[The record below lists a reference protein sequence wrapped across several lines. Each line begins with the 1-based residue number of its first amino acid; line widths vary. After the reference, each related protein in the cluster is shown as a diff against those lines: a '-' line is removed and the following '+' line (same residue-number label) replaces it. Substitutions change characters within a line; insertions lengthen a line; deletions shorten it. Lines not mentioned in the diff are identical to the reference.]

1 MGEVIKTKD
10 TQETIAF
17 RAMHMS
23 TGLDA
28 ATCGEMLGVSRGY
41 VYNVANGSYKPS
53 PGALNGVAVL
63 CQDIQG
69 AADGLMSDFR
79 ALPEGQ
85 SMSITIRDDANLIV
99 VGRFLSRLTAEER
112 ARVNLR
118 VEK

>member
-1 MGEVIKTKD
+1 MTKKNM
-10 TQETIAF
+10 QETIAF

-41 VYNVANGSYKPS
+41 VYNVINGSYKPS
-53 PGALNGVAVL
+53 PRALNGIAVL

-69 AADGLMSDFR
+69 AADNLLSDFR
-79 ALPEGQ
+79 ALPDGQ
-85 SMSITIRDDANLIV
+85 SMSVTIRGNAQMVV
-99 VGRFLSRLTAEER
+99 VGRFLSMLSPEER
-112 ARVNLR
+112 ERVNLS

>member
-1 MGEVIKTKD
+1 MMEKNTKD
-10 TQETIAF
+10 TQETLAF
-17 RAMHMS
+17 RAMYMS

-41 VYNVANGSYKPS
+41 VYNVLGGSQQPS
-53 PGALNGVAVL
+53 PRVMRESALL

-85 SMSITIRDDANLIV
+85 SMSIIIRDDVQMV
-99 VGRFLSRLTAEER
+99 VAGRFLAMLSPEER
-112 ARVNLR
+112 ARVNLI
-118 VEK
+118 VQK

>member
-1 MGEVIKTKD
+1 MTTKN
-10 TQETIAF
+10 TQETLAF

-41 VYNVANGSYKPS
+41 VYNVLGGSQQPS
-53 PGALNGVAVL
+53 PRVMRESALL

-69 AADGLMSDFR
+69 AADGLFSDFR
-79 ALPEGQ
+79 ALPDGQ

-112 ARVNLR
+112 GRVNLS

>member
-1 MGEVIKTKD
+1 MMEKNTKD
-10 TQETIAF
+10 TQETISF

-41 VYNVANGSYKPS
+41 VYNVLGGSQQPS
-53 PGALNGVAVL
+53 PRVMRESALL

-112 ARVNLR
+112 ARVNLI

>member
-41 VYNVANGSYKPS
+41 VYNVLGGSQQPS
-53 PGALNGVAVL
+53 PRVMRESALL

-85 SMSITIRDDANLIV
+85 SMSVKIHGDAQMVV
-99 VGRFLSRLTAEER
+99 VGRFLSMLSPEER
-112 ARVNLR
+112 ARVNLSI
-118 VEK
+118 EK